1 MSSDNL
7 FPYAVIASGGKQ
19 YTVKKGDK
27 IRVELLSGE
36 EGREMER
43 GSEIKFSEVLFVQNG
58 DTNLVGKPFVSGAT
72 VVGKILGTSKD
83 DKAITYKKR
92 RRRRYVRKV
101 GHRQQKTDVLIEA
114 VSY

>member
-7 FPYAVIASGGKQ
+7 FRYAVIASGGKQ

-27 IRVELLSGE
+27 IRVELVSGE
-36 EGREMER
+36 E